1 MNSTDGEL
9 QGFPRSDEG
18 VQIMHVNMDVSQYK
32 RVACLHVDIQHAFHR
47 LYVILL
53 QMWGFMEKGT
63 CDQIGDR
70 RLDSCFHERQWTS
83 CFFCDAGFGPIA
95 QSHPNRFWIECVS
108 TGLF

>member
-1 MNSTDGEL
+1 MGKLQEFEITFTNSKVVYNPGESISGTVRIKTSHSL
-9 QGFPRSDEG
+9 QFKG
-18 VQIMHVNMDVSQYK
+18 K
-32 RVACLHVDIQHAFHR
+32 RR
-47 LYVILL
+47 L
-53 QMWGFMEKGT
+53 GH
-63 CDQIGDR
+63 R